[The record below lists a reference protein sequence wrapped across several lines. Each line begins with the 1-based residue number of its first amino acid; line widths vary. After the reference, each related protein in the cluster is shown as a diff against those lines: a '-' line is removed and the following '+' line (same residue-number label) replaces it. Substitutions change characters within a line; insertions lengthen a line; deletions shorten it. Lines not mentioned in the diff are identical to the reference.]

1 MSDGFSGFDTIKL
14 GRLIPD
20 YWGRWQM
27 SKNEE
32 ASANE
37 KIRDAIELLKEAS
50 KEKKIELLHLLS
62 GIFDNIK
69 EAEGKAV
76 EKVKGAA
83 TKVDKS
89 VHKNP
94 WAYIGGAALAGV
106 LVGFLLRFRRGR

>member
-1 MSDGFSGFDTIKL
+1 
-14 GRLIPD
+14 
-20 YWGRWQM
+20 M

-32 ASANE
+32 STANE
-37 KIRDAIELLKEAS
+37 KIREAMDLLKEAS

-62 GIFDNIK
+62 GIFDDIK

-76 EKVKGAA
+76 EKVKGVA

-94 WAYIGGAALAGV
+94 WAYIGGAALAGIV
-106 LVGFLLRFRRGR
+106 VGFLLRLRRGR